1 MKPNA
6 SRSLLSITTAAS
18 FIALTMTACSSP
30 GVVASPGPAG
40 PAATSSPSPAA
51 STLGPETDFET
62 VDLTT
67 FGNPT
72 AITNPWLPLKPGA
85 RYIYEGTTV
94 DGKDKLAHKVDFIVT
109 DLVKEVAGVK
119 SVVAYVIDYEDEE
132 LVEKELAFYA
142 QADDKTVWYM
152 GEHPEEFDDG
162 EFDKAP
168 TWFHNVADGKAGIAM
183 PGDPQVSD
191 RSFSEGWSQTV
202 DFTDRGRVAAVDKKV
217 CITLKCFEP
226 VVVIEEF
233 AIEEPN
239 ATQIKYY
246 AQGVG
251 NVKVGWR
258 GDDSQREE
266 LELVKMSQL
275 NAAELAKFR
284 NLALTLEAH
293 AYKISKD
300 VYGTTKPM
308 A

>member
-1 MKPNA
+1 MKPII
-6 SRSLLSITTAAS
+6 SRSHLSITAAVS
-18 FIALTMTACSSP
+18 AIALTMTACSSP
-30 GVVASPGPAG
+30 GVVASSSPAG
-40 PAATSSPSPAA
+40 PAATSSPAT
-51 STLGPETDFET
+51 STLGPETDYET
-62 VDLTT
+62 LDLAT
-67 FGNPT
+67 FSNPT
-72 AITNPWLPLKPGA
+72 AITNQWHSLKPGA
-85 RYIYEGTTV
+85 RYIYEGTAV
-94 DGKDKLAHKVDFIVT
+94 DGKDKLQLRIDFVVT

-119 SVVAYVIDYEDEE
+119 TVVAYVVDYEDEE
-132 LVEKELAFYA
+132 LVEKELAFFA

-183 PGDPQVSD
+183 PGDPQVSE

-202 DFTDRGRVAAVDKKV
+202 DFTDRGRVVAIDKKV

-233 AIEEPN
+233 AVEEPN

-266 LELVKMSQL
+266 LELVKMSEL
-275 NAAELAKFR
+275 DAAGLATFR
-284 NLALTLEAH
+284 KLALTLEAH

-300 VYGTTKPM
+300 VYGATKPM